1 MRRVLLT
8 IAAGVLFAAPAFA
21 GSDVE
26 FMQKA
31 ASGGMLEV
39 TLGKHAAAN
48 AASPEVKSFGQQ
60 MVHDHGQANAE
71 LAALAQ
77 KEGVALPAE
86 MSAEHQAM
94 AKQLMA
100 KTGAT
105 FDVAYMEMMVE
116 DHTEDIE
123 AFEAQAKEGKTE
135 VDRWAA
141 KTLPTLEKH
150 LEMAKDV
157 HQQIASSAPAGEQAD
172 PDHGDDTHGRMGPG
186 AATPGVER

>member
-1 MRRVLLT
+1 MRRALLT
-8 IAAGVLFAAPAFA
+8 LAVGALFAAPAFA

-39 TLGKHAAAN
+39 TLGKHAVAN

-71 LAALAQ
+71 LAALAKQ
-77 KEGVALPAE
+77 AGVALPGE
-86 MSAEHQAM
+86 MNAEHQAM
-94 AKQLMA
+94 AKQLLS
-100 KTGAT
+100 KTGAA
-105 FDVAYMEMMVE
+105 FDVAYMEMMVD
-116 DHTEDIE
+116 DHMKDIE
-123 AFEAQAKEGKTE
+123 AFEAQAKQGKTD

-150 LEMAKDV
+150 LEMAKEV
-157 HQQIASSAPAGEQAD
+157 HQQIADVAVD
-172 PDHGDDTHGRMGPG
+172 
-186 AATPGVER
+186 EREH